1 MGELARVLW
10 AVSETVVEA
19 TEELNRLDGLAGDGD
34 LGLTMA
40 AAARALQTVL
50 AERENAEAAAL
61 LRQCGSEIARKAP
74 STSGTLVAT
83 GFLRA
88 ATELGGVGESERDVV
103 LLARAVAAATE
114 GIRAR
119 GKASLGDKTM
129 LDALVPVTKRFQ
141 QAADGGEELTAALN
155 DAAQVAAS
163 ATEATAAMRPQI
175 GRASWMA
182 DRSAGHPDA
191 GCRLITIALTA
202 AARAAGRA

>member
-1 MGELARVLW
+1 MWE
-10 AVSETVVEA
+10 VSEAVVEA
-19 TEELNRLDGLAGDGD
+19 TEELNRLDGSAGDGD

-50 AERENAEAAAL
+50 AERENEEAAAL

-88 ATELGGVGESERDVV
+88 ATELGEAGESERDVV

-119 GKASLGDKTM
+119 GKASPGDKTM
-129 LDALVPVTKRFQ
+129 LDALVPVTERFQ
-141 QAADGGEELTAALN
+141 LAADGGEELAAALN
-155 DAAQVAAS
+155 DGAQIAAQ
-163 ATEATAAMRPQI
+163 ATEATASLRPQV

-182 DRSAGHPDA
+182 DRSVGHPDA
-191 GCRLITIALTA
+191 GCHLISIGLTA
-202 AARAAGRA
+202 AARAAGHA